1 MDIGRPAAYVRNR
14 ALKTGS
20 SMSRSIP
27 IPLRTRLLVGG
38 SLALAI
44 ANAFAADATPPPVGA
59 WQFLRPHFYGDRE
72 LGEVDE
78 SFMHV
83 EAPGSTPD
91 PAATPVALHF
101 GKGAVGKIKEVRVV
115 IDNNPSPVVATLD
128 IGAGQPIAE
137 IDFRVRV
144 DRATAVRAIAETT
157 DGKLEMR
164 SAWVRAEGGCSS
176 PPNASG
182 EGKIGDVRFR
192 PSEDGTSLQV
202 SVRHPNYS
210 GFQIDPKTGDA
221 IPPHYVS
228 HMQLTTGGKPLLD
241 IESGI
246 SISENPTFR
255 IVSAQPIATPVTLE
269 ASDSKDAHFSA
280 TWNGGAA
287 PRAVAAA
294 GGMR

>member
-1 MDIGRPAAYVRNR
+1 
-14 ALKTGS
+14 
-20 SMSRSIP
+20 MSRSIS
-27 IPLRTRLLVGG
+27 IPLRIRVLTAGCLL
-38 SLALAI
+38 LASAD
-44 ANAFAADATPPPVGA
+44 AFAADAATPSVGA
-59 WQFLRPHFYGDRE
+59 WQFLRPHYYGDRE

-91 PAATPVALHF
+91 PAATPVALRF
-101 GKGAVGKIKEVRVV
+101 GKDAIGKIRQVRVI

-128 IGAGQPIAE
+128 VGADQRIAE
-137 IDFRVRV
+137 VDFRVRV

-157 DGKLEMR
+157 DGRLEMR
-164 SAWVRAEGGCSS
+164 SAWVRAEGGCSA
-176 PPNASG
+176 PPSASG
-182 EGKIGDVRFR
+182 EGKLGDVRFR
-192 PSEDGTSLQV
+192 PSEDGKSLQV

-210 GFQIDPKTGDA
+210 GFQIDPKTGDP

-228 HMQLTTGGKPLLD
+228 HLRLTSGGKPLLE

-255 IVSAQPIATPVTLE
+255 IVGEQAIATPVTLE

-280 TWNGGAA
+280 TWNGGGA
-287 PRAVAAA
+287 PRAVAAT

>member
-1 MDIGRPAAYVRNR
+1 
-14 ALKTGS
+14 
-20 SMSRSIP
+20 MSRSIP
-27 IPLRTRLLVGG
+27 LSLARLLAALCVSVASAG
-38 SLALAI
+38 S
-44 ANAFAADATPPPVGA
+44 FAAESAPPPSLGA

-78 SFMHV
+78 AFMHV

-91 PAATPVALHF
+91 PAATPIALHF
-101 GKGAVGKIKEVRVV
+101 GKDAVGKIKQVRVI

-128 IGAGQPIAE
+128 VGAGQPIAE

-144 DRATAVRAIAETT
+144 DRATSVRAIAETT

-164 SAWVRAEGGCSS
+164 SAWVRAEGGCSA
-176 PPNASG
+176 PPSASR

-192 PSEDGTSLQV
+192 PSEDGKSLQV

-228 HMQLTTGGKPLLD
+228 HLNLTTGGKPLLQ

-255 IVSAQPIATPVTLE
+255 IVSEQPIATPVTLE

-280 TWNGGAA
+280 TWNGGS
-287 PRAVAAA
+287 PRAVALA
-294 GGMR
+294 GGTR